1 MKTLIILLDMM
12 MVELTFSFS
21 AAILKTVSATPFIS
35 RHGLV
40 FGSLAQAIR
49 QRELLYG
56 SPEEFLYL
64 HEKTNLTTTH
74 ERDGRSEAVS
84 ACCSP
89 YAVNIILSVV
99 WDIVVDD
106 HLNIVDVDAA
116 GNNVGGHK
124 HVNVP
129 VLETMHDLVALAL
142 VEVGMHLTTTHFH
155 AHQVAR
161 DILDLALVAGEDDDT
176 LELLFFK
183 EVAQNAQLLIVVAH
197 VGHLADIVGRL
208 ADGKFHHGRILEERF
223 GQLLDFGR
231 HGG

>member
-89 YAVNIILSVV
+89 YARKACDSSL
-99 WDIVVDD
+99 
-106 HLNIVDVDAA
+106 
-116 GNNVGGHK
+116 
-124 HVNVP
+124 
-129 VLETMHDLVALAL
+129 
-142 VEVGMHLTTTHFH
+142 
-155 AHQVAR
+155 
-161 DILDLALVAGEDDDT
+161 
-176 LELLFFK
+176 
-183 EVAQNAQLLIVVAH
+183 QLISTEH
-197 VGHLADIVGRL
+197 MR
-208 ADGKFHHGRILEERF
+208 K
-223 GQLLDFGR
+223 
-231 HGG
+231 